1 MFNHLQKSFKQ
12 LNSIN
17 IIFPNQLFE
26 ESNLFLNKKKTYLI
40 EEHLFFKQF
49 NFHKQKLVFHRSS
62 MKNYE
67 NYLLSKGVDIAYI
80 ETKNQESDI
89 RIFLDKINVTEINIY
104 HPEDN
109 WLEKRI
115 KKSCKKNNIKIN
127 IEENPLFL
135 TAHDDLLPF
144 FNPEKKKLFQTS
156 FYKSQ
161 RKKMKILIDN
171 DQNPVGG
178 KWTYD
183 DMNRHKFPKNKKT
196 PTLDY
201 SKLQSENYRDSVNYV
216 QKNFTENFG
225 IINDIQLYPTD
236 FKTSRLWF
244 NDFLKTRFD
253 EFGIYEDAVL
263 IEESI
268 INHSVLSP
276 LINSGLLNPKYV
288 VKNSLEF
295 YKKNKIPINS
305 TEGFIRQIIG
315 WREFIRGVYVSKG
328 SEERTKNY
336 WNFNRKIP
344 KSFYDGN
351 TGIDPI
357 DDTIKKVEKSAY
369 GNHIERLMILGNF
382 MVLCEFDPDEVYK
395 WFMEVFIDSYDW
407 VMVPNVYGMSQ
418 FADGGLMS
426 TKPYISSS
434 NYIIKMSDYKKG
446 EWSDIWDGLFWSF
459 MDKQRDFFK
468 KNPRMR
474 MLISSF
480 DKMDS
485 LKKEKLLMD
494 AHNFLIEL

>member
-67 NYLLSKGVDIAYI
+67 NYLLSKGIDIAYI
-80 ETKNQESDI
+80 ETKNQDSDI

-201 SKLQSENYRDSVNYV
+201 SKLQSENYRDSVKYV

-236 FKTSRLWF
+236 FKSSRLWF

-382 MVLCEFDPDEVYK
+382 MVLCEFDPNEVYK

>member
-26 ESNLFLNKKKTYLI
+26 ESNLFLNNKKTYLI

-67 NYLLSKGVDIAYI
+67 NYLLSKGIDVAYI

-135 TAHDDLLPF
+135 TARDDLLPF

-236 FKTSRLWF
+236 FKSSRSWF

-263 IEESI
+263 IGESI

-480 DKMDS
+480 DKMNS

>member
-26 ESNLFLNKKKTYLI
+26 ESNLFLNNKKTYLI

-67 NYLLSKGVDIAYI
+67 NYLLSKGIDIAYI

-236 FKTSRLWF
+236 FKSSRLWF

-263 IEESI
+263 IGESI

-382 MVLCEFDPDEVYK
+382 MVLCEFDPNEVYK

>member
-26 ESNLFLNKKKTYLI
+26 ESNLFLNNKKTYLI

-67 NYLLSKGVDIAYI
+67 NYLLSKGIDIAYI

-236 FKTSRLWF
+236 FKSSRSWF

-263 IEESI
+263 IGESI

-295 YKKNKIPINS
+295 YKKNKTPINS

-382 MVLCEFDPDEVYK
+382 MVLCEFDPNEVYK

>member
-67 NYLLSKGVDIAYI
+67 NYLLSEGIDVAYI

-89 RIFLDKINVTEINIY
+89 RIFLDKINITEINIY

-183 DMNRHKFPKNKKT
+183 DMNRQKFPKNKKT

-236 FKTSRLWF
+236 FKSSRLWF

-382 MVLCEFDPDEVYK
+382 MVLCEFDPNEVYK

>member
-26 ESNLFLNKKKTYLI
+26 ESNLFLNNKKTYLI

-67 NYLLSKGVDIAYI
+67 NYLLSKGIDIAYI

-89 RIFLDKINVTEINIY
+89 RIFLEKINVAEINIY

-236 FKTSRLWF
+236 FKSSRLWF

-382 MVLCEFDPDEVYK
+382 MVLCEFDPNEVYK

-485 LKKEKLLMD
+485 FKKEKLLMD

>member
-26 ESNLFLNKKKTYLI
+26 ESNLFLNNKKTYLI

-201 SKLQSENYRDSVNYV
+201 SKLQSENYRDSVKYV

-236 FKTSRLWF
+236 FKSSRLWF

-263 IEESI
+263 IGESI

-336 WNFNRKIP
+336 WNFDRKIP
-344 KSFYDGN
+344 KSFYEGN

>member
-26 ESNLFLNKKKTYLI
+26 ESNLFLNNKKTYLI

-67 NYLLSKGVDIAYI
+67 NYLLSKGIDVAYI

-236 FKTSRLWF
+236 FKSSRLWF

-263 IEESI
+263 IGESI

-382 MVLCEFDPDEVYK
+382 MVLCEFDPNEVYK

>member
-1 MFNHLQKSFKQ
+1 MSC
-12 LNSIN
+12 IN

-26 ESNLFLNKKKTYLI
+26 KSFSISNGCKTYLI
-40 EEHLFFKQF
+40 EEHLFFKQY
-49 NFHKQKLVFHRSS
+49 NFHKQKIFFHRSS
-62 MKNYE
+62 MKSYE
-67 NYLLSKGVDIAYI
+67 DFLIKKGVEVIYVDSNN
-80 ETKNQESDI
+80 ENSDV
-89 RIFLDKINVTEINIY
+89 RNFLNNTEISKVNIY

-115 KKSCKKNNIKIN
+115 KETCQINKIEIKIY
-127 IEENPLFL
+127 ENPLFL
-135 TAHDDLLPF
+135 TSRDSLFPF

-156 FYKSQ
+156 FYKNQ
-161 RKKMKILIDN
+161 RKKFNILINEYDK
-171 DQNPVGG
+171 PTGG

-183 DMNRHKFPKNKKT
+183 DMNRKKFPKNKKT
-196 PTLDY
+196 PSIDY
-201 SKLQSENYRDSVNYV
+201 SKIKSKNFLDSYNYV
-216 QKNFTENFG
+216 ENNFAKNFGE
-225 IINDIQLYPTD
+225 INSFQLYPTD
-236 FKTSRLWF
+236 FKSAKIWF
-244 NDFLKTRFD
+244 NNFLKTRFD

-263 IEESI
+263 INESI
-268 INHSVLSP
+268 INHSVISP
-276 LINSGLLNPKYV
+276 LINSGLLEPNYI
-288 VKNSLEF
+288 VKTSLDY
-295 YKKNKIPINS
+295 YKKYDIPLNS
-305 TEGFIRQIIG
+305 MEGFIRQIIG
-315 WREFIRGVYVSKG
+315 WREFIRGVYYSKG
-328 SEERTKNY
+328 TEERTKNY
-336 WNFNRKIP
+336 WNFKRKIP
-344 KSFYDGN
+344 KSFYEGS

-357 DDTIKKVEKSAY
+357 DDTIKKVKKTAY

-446 EWSDIWDGLFWSF
+446 SWSEIWDGLFWTF

-485 LKKEKLLMD
+485 MKKEKLLID
-494 AHNFLIEL
+494 ADAFLNSL

>member
-1 MFNHLQKSFKQ
+1 MFSDLQKSFKQ

-67 NYLLSKGVDIAYI
+67 NYLLSKGIDIAYI
-80 ETKNQESDI
+80 ETKNQDSDI

-236 FKTSRLWF
+236 FKTSRIWF
-244 NDFLKTRFD
+244 NDFLITRFD

-382 MVLCEFDPDEVYK
+382 MVLCEFDPNEVYK

-459 MDKQRDFFK
+459 MDKERDFFK

>member
-67 NYLLSKGVDIAYI
+67 NYLLSKGIDVAYI

-236 FKTSRLWF
+236 FKSSRLWF

-263 IEESI
+263 IGESI

-295 YKKNKIPINS
+295 YKKNKTPINS

-315 WREFIRGVYVSKG
+315 WREFIRGVYFSKG

-382 MVLCEFDPDEVYK
+382 MILCEFDPNEVYK

-468 KNPRMR
+468 RNPRMR

>member
-26 ESNLFLNKKKTYLI
+26 ESNLFLNNKKTYLI

-67 NYLLSKGVDIAYI
+67 NYLLNKGIDVAYI
-80 ETKNQESDI
+80 ETKHQESDI

-236 FKTSRLWF
+236 FKSSRLWF

-263 IEESI
+263 IGESI

-382 MVLCEFDPDEVYK
+382 MVLCEFDPNEVYK

-485 LKKEKLLMD
+485 FKKEKLLMD

>member
-1 MFNHLQKSFKQ
+1 MFSDLQKSFKQ

-67 NYLLSKGVDIAYI
+67 NYLLSKGIDIAYI
-80 ETKNQESDI
+80 ETKNQDSDI

-183 DMNRHKFPKNKKT
+183 DMNRQKFPKNKKT

-236 FKTSRLWF
+236 FKTSRIWF

-382 MVLCEFDPDEVYK
+382 MVLCEFDPNEVYK

-494 AHNFLIEL
+494 AHNFLIKL

>member
-1 MFNHLQKSFKQ
+1 MFSDLQKSFKQ

-67 NYLLSKGVDIAYI
+67 NYLLSKGIDIAYI
-80 ETKNQESDI
+80 ETKNQDSDI

-236 FKTSRLWF
+236 FKTSRIWF

-382 MVLCEFDPDEVYK
+382 MVLCEFDPNEVYK

-446 EWSDIWDGLFWSF
+446 EWSNIWDGLFWSF

>member
-26 ESNLFLNKKKTYLI
+26 ESNLILNNKKTYLI

-67 NYLLSKGVDIAYI
+67 NYLLSKGIDIAYI

-382 MVLCEFDPDEVYK
+382 MVLCEFDPNEVYK

>member
-26 ESNLFLNKKKTYLI
+26 ESNLFLNNKKTYLI

-67 NYLLSKGVDIAYI
+67 NYLLSKGIEIAYI

-89 RIFLDKINVTEINIY
+89 RIFLDKINVSEINIY

-236 FKTSRLWF
+236 FKSSRLWF

-263 IEESI
+263 IGESI

-382 MVLCEFDPDEVYK
+382 MVLCEFDPNEVYK